1 MNMNR
6 TGFVPGFQLQV
17 FKSTLQRNNLKRILG
32 GAAVL
37 LAISS
42 AAIAQTAQAPGDPLL
57 TRPGFQAGAQIAHYH
72 YEEPGIAKLIGPRA
86 GGVGSY
92 TLARAGLLFKAEV
105 RGSYGRLKYQGS
117 GTQDRV
123 PDSIFE
129 TRLLV
134 GKDFLVGDGIALSPY
149 AGLGYRALYNDLRG
163 YSQIGAQTYAGYR
176 RYSKYVY
183 APVGLTARIGLRDR
197 WVLAPTVEYDLFI
210 RGRQDTK
217 LSDVGG
223 CNQDVT
229 NKQTS
234 GYGYRTAFMV
244 ENSRWAF
251 GPWLHHWSIDASDIQ
266 PIGCGSFGREPKN
279 WTREAGIEVRY
290 RF

>member
-1 MNMNR
+1 MSMNR
-6 TGFVPGFQLQV
+6 T
-17 FKSTLQRNNLKRILG
+17 QRSSSLKKILAG
-32 GAAVL
+32 AVL
-37 LAISS
+37 LAISP
-42 AAIAQTAQAPGDPLL
+42 AAIAQTAPEPNPLA
-57 TRPGFQAGAQIAHYH
+57 TRRGFEVGGQLAHYH
-72 YEEPGIAKLIGPRA
+72 YEEPGLMNLIGPRIGA
-86 GGVGSY
+86 VGSF
-92 TLARAGLLFKAEV
+92 TLAKAGLFFRAEV
-105 RGSYGRLKYQGS
+105 RGSYGRLKYKGS
-117 GTQDRV
+117 GTQDNV

-134 GKDFLVGDGIALSPY
+134 GKDFPVGDRIALSPY

-163 YSQIGAQTYAGYR
+163 YSQIGGQTFAGYR
-176 RYSKYVY
+176 RYSTYAY
-183 APVGLTARIGLRDR
+183 APAGLTARIGLRDR

-229 NKQTS
+229 NTQTR

-251 GPWLHHWSIDASDIQ
+251 GPWLHGWSIRDSDLQ
-266 PIGCGSFGREPKN
+266 PIGCGQLGREPKN